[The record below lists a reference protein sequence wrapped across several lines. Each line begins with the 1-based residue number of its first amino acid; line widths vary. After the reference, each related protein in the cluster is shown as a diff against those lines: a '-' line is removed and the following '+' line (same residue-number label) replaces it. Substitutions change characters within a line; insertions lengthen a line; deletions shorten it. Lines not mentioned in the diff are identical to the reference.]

1 MIDDGE
7 AASGHGGDDGQT
19 DIERDDRGEQ
29 TWLQCQG
36 YTNVRDKIHG
46 IMNMEMEYNQDN

>member
-19 DIERDDRGEQ
+19 DIDRDDRGEQ

-46 IMNMEMEYNQDN
+46 IMNMEMVK